1 MNDTIVNISMTDSEK
16 AMIAA
21 GSVASQLDTSN
32 PIMNQK

>member
-1 MNDTIVNISMTDSEK
+1 
-16 AMIAA
+16 MIAA